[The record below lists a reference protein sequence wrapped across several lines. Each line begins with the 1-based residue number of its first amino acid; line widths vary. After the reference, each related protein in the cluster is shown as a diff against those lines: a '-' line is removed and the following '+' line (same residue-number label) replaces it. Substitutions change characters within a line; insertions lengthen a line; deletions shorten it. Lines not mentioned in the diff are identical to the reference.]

1 MVTSELHTFHLN
13 WKNRN
18 WVTTQRERRK
28 SIKLPLL
35 HCILHLPFGICLPK
49 KQLLK
54 GRKKTFNVYH
64 VHTDLIC
71 LQREKANTTIFLS
84 LEIGHKGFFL
94 QKGLSRSIMKTS
106 GKVLMSHL
114 GAQQHHAF
122 LRRELRQWAQVF
134 GQTALHVSRTEGRR
148 YQSSRYQ
155 QESLTPQALEFN
167 LLQASTDSLKPRILT
182 NNIRKISKSW

>member
-84 LEIGHKGFFL
+84 LEIGHKGFFFYRKVYPEAL
-94 QKGLSRSIMKTS
+94 WRPQGKYWWATWGLNSIMLFSQESWGSELKCL
-106 GKVLMSHL
+106 VR
-114 GAQQHHAF
+114 QHFMFQEQKAGDTKAAGTNRKASPHRHWSLIF
-122 LRRELRQWAQVF
+122 CRLL
-134 GQTALHVSRTEGRR
+134 QTA
-148 YQSSRYQ
+148 SS
-155 QESLTPQALEFN
+155 QEY
-167 LLQASTDSLKPRILT
+167 
-182 NNIRKISKSW
+182 

>member
-84 LEIGHKGFFL
+84 LEIGHKGFFFTERFI
-94 QKGLSRSIMKTS
+94 QK
-106 GKVLMSHL
+106 HYED
-114 GAQQHHAF
+114 
-122 LRRELRQWAQVF
+122 LRE
-134 GQTALHVSRTEGRR
+134 
-148 YQSSRYQ
+148 
-155 QESLTPQALEFN
+155 
-167 LLQASTDSLKPRILT
+167 STDEPPGGSTASCFSPKRAEAVSSSVWSDSTSCFKNRRQEIPKQQVPKGKPHPT
-182 NNIRKISKSW
+182 GTGV